1 MRQLLD
7 LSIIEAAAKRIGQA
21 AIPTPLEHNKR
32 LSKLYEANILMK
44 REDLQPVR
52 SFKIRGAYNKISLL
66 NKIARE
72 KGVVCSSAGNHAQGV
87 AYACSHHN
95 IHGTIFMP
103 SPTPQ
108 QKVSQVAMFGGDK
121 VTIKLV
127 GDTYDDCYESAKDY
141 VAETGKTFIHPFDDP
156 DVIAGQATMALEI
169 LHQANEP
176 IDYIIVPIG
185 GGGLISGIISVF
197 KQKSPHT
204 KFVGIE
210 PKGAPSMYQSLQYKK
225 RIRLDSIDVFVDG
238 AAVKT
243 IGEYGFDYC
252 MQFLDDLLLVDEGE
266 ICQNILNMYTY
277 DAIVVEPAGAM
288 SVSALSQ
295 LSVDIKGKNV
305 VCLVCGGNNDIT
317 RMAEIK
323 ERALLFNNLKHYFI
337 VRFPQRPGAL
347 REFVQDILGPTD
359 DITFFEYSKKS
370 IRAQGPA
377 VVGIQIKS
385 VNDFEPLINRMKE
398 KGFFGDY
405 LNNNP
410 DLFQFLI

>member
-1 MRQLLD
+1 MRPLLD
-7 LSIIEAAAKRIGQA
+7 LSIIEAAWERVKEVSIVS
-21 AIPTPLEHNKR
+21 PLDFHKR
-32 LSKLYEANILMK
+32 LSDDFGANISVK
-44 REDLQPVR
+44 REDLQAVR

-66 NKIARE
+66 TKEQLA

-87 AYACSHHN
+87 AYACKHHN
-95 IHGTIFMP
+95 THGTIYMP

-108 QKVSQVAMFGGDK
+108 QKLSQVDMFGGEH

-127 GDTYDDCYESAKDY
+127 GDTYDDCYEAATTFAK
-141 VAETGKTFIHPFDDP
+141 ETGKTFIHPFDDV

-169 LHQANEP
+169 IEQATAP

-185 GGGLISGIISVF
+185 GGGLISGIINVF
-197 KQKSPHT
+197 KHKSPQT
-204 KFVGIE
+204 KIIGVE
-210 PKGAPSMYQSLQYKK
+210 PFGAPSMYESLKQQK
-225 RIRLDSIDVFVDG
+225 RITLDTIDVFVDG

-243 IGEYGFDYC
+243 IGEISYDYC
-252 MQFLDDLLLVDEGE
+252 NQYMDDLLLVNEGE
-266 ICQNILNMYTY
+266 ICQNILSMYTR

-288 SVSALSQ
+288 SVSALPQ
-295 LSVDIKGKNV
+295 LADQIKGKNV

-323 ERALLFNNLKHYFI
+323 ERALLFSELKHYFI
-337 VRFPQRPGAL
+337 VRFPQRAGAL
-347 REFVQDILGPTD
+347 KEFVQDILGPTD
-359 DITFFEYSKKS
+359 DITYFEYSKKS
-370 IRAQGPA
+370 ARAQGPA

-385 VNDFEPLINRMKE
+385 VNDFEPLLKRMKE

-405 LNNNP
+405 INNKP

>member
-7 LSIIEAAAKRIGQA
+7 LSIIEAAAKRIGQV

-32 LSKLYEANILMK
+32 LSKLYDANILMK

>member
-127 GDTYDDCYESAKDY
+127 GDTYDDCFESAKDY

-169 LHQANEP
+169 LHQSNEP

-252 MQFLDDLLLVDEGE
+252 MQFLEDLLLVDEGE

>member
-1 MRQLLD
+1 MRPLLD
-7 LSIIEAAAKRIGQA
+7 LSTIEAAAKRVGQA
-21 AIPTPLEHNKR
+21 AVPTPLEYNKR
-32 LSKLYEANILMK
+32 LSELYDANILVK

-52 SFKIRGAYNKISLL
+52 SFKIRGAYNKVSLL
-66 NKIARE
+66 NKTARE

-87 AYACSHHN
+87 AYACRHHN

-127 GDTYDDCYESAKDY
+127 GDTYDDCYEAAKEY

-169 LHQANEP
+169 LEQATEP

-204 KFVGIE
+204 KFIGVE
-210 PKGAPSMYQSLQYKK
+210 PKGAPSMYQSLQEKK

-252 MQFLDDLLLVDEGE
+252 TQYLEDLVLVDEGE

-288 SVSALSQ
+288 SVSALSH
-295 LSVDIKGKNV
+295 LPADIKGKNV
-305 VCLVCGGNNDIT
+305 ICLVCGGNNDIT

-323 ERALLFNNLKHYFI
+323 ERALLFNSLKHYFV
-337 VRFPQRPGAL
+337 VRFPQRAGAL
-347 REFVQDILGPTD
+347 KEFVQDILGPTD

-370 IRAQGPA
+370 ARARGPA

-385 VNDFEPLINRMKE
+385 IEDFKPLLNRMKE

-405 LNNNP
+405 LNNKP